1 MIEFVSTNCQHQSYG
16 LPESRAGSDGLPPVP
31 STPHPNSSASHS
43 SCALS
48 TGIGQSTTGSRRPF
62 RTYVESAGLNGASQ
76 WSPH

>member
-1 MIEFVSTNCQHQSYG
+1 MIEFVSNK
-16 LPESRAGSDGLPPVP
+16 LPTSILRLARVP
-31 STPHPNSSASHS
+31 GRFRWTASGAINAAPQFIGVTLLG
-43 SCALS
+43 ALS